1 MTFAAPKGTRDLLPG
16 ETNRWQ
22 YLERVF
28 MAVCHRFSYR
38 EIRLPTF
45 EQTELFQRGVGDQTD
60 VVQKEMYTFTDKG
73 GRSMTLRP
81 EGTAGVARSFIENGL
96 ASWPAPVR
104 LFYNITAFRYEN
116 VQKGRYREF
125 HQFGCE
131 AIGSEGPAVDAELIS
146 LLQAF
151 FQELGLQKT
160 KLLINSIGCPVCR
173 GPYLEAL
180 KTWLRPRVDQLCT
193 HCQARFERNPLR
205 ILDCKEAGCQQATRQ
220 APTQLD
226 ALCPDCQHH
235 FDAVREL
242 LTELDL
248 PYQLAPRMV
257 RGLDYYTRTVFEFVS
272 EHVGSQGTICG
283 GGRYDGLLETLGGP
297 AMPGIGFALGVER
310 LLLELDAQ
318 QQQLPEQAPV
328 DLFIAVAGEH
338 MGLAMK
344 LCQHLRRAGYRIET
358 DLMNR
363 SLRAQMKYAG
373 RNKVRQV
380 LVLGDDEAQ
389 SGNGRIRDLQTGQET
404 EVALSRIADVLSN
417 REENR

>member
-1 MTFAAPKGTRDLLPG
+1 
-16 ETNRWQ
+16 
-22 YLERVF
+22 
-28 MAVCHRFSYR
+28 
-38 EIRLPTF
+38 
-45 EQTELFQRGVGDQTD
+45 
-60 VVQKEMYTFTDKG
+60 
-73 GRSMTLRP
+73 
-81 EGTAGVARSFIENGL
+81 
-96 ASWPAPVR
+96 
-104 LFYNITAFRYEN
+104 
-116 VQKGRYREF
+116 
-125 HQFGCE
+125 
-131 AIGSEGPAVDAELIS
+131 
-146 LLQAF
+146 
-151 FQELGLQKT
+151 
-160 KLLINSIGCPVCR
+160 
-173 GPYLEAL
+173 
-180 KTWLRPRVDQLCT
+180 
-193 HCQARFERNPLR
+193 
-205 ILDCKEAGCQQATRQ
+205 
-220 APTQLD
+220 
-226 ALCPDCQHH
+226 
-235 FDAVREL
+235 
-242 LTELDL
+242 
-248 PYQLAPRMV
+248 MV

-338 MGLAMK
+338 MGLVMK

-404 EVALSRIADVLSN
+404 EVALNRIADVLSN